1 MATPKYDELINPVF
15 RALHNL
21 GGSASIQ
28 EQEDEVAKIMGLS
41 DTDLSEIHKGTQT
54 KFSYNLA
61 WARTYLKNYG
71 LLENSSRGVW
81 ALTAGGQKTKEVNK
95 NEVRRYVSEMHR
107 NKPKKSKGSDG
118 KSTDDGG
125 NILDDDEKPWEEQL
139 LDCVRSMPPS
149 AFERLTQR
157 LLRESGFIQVEV
169 TGKSSDGGIDGKGVV
184 RVGGLISFHMIFQCK
199 RYSGSVGASVIR
211 DFRGAMVGRAD
222 KGLLIT
228 TGSFTAEARREAQRD
243 GAPPLDLIDGKELAE
258 KLKEF
263 RLGVSVTERTV
274 EDVTVNPDYF
284 KDV

>member
-1 MATPKYDELINPVF
+1 MATPKYDELINPTLK
-15 RALHNL
+15 ALHNL

-28 EQEDEVAKIMGLS
+28 EQEDEVAKILKLS
-41 DTDLSEIHKGTQT
+41 EQDSSEIHKGNQT

-81 ALTAGGQKTKEVNK
+81 ALTTEGQKTKEVNK

-107 NKPKKSKGSDG
+107 KKPKAKGSAG
-118 KSTDDGG
+118 ESTDDGD
-125 NILDDDEKPWEEQL
+125 NILDDEETVWEEQL
-139 LDCVRSMPPS
+139 LECVRSMPPS

-263 RLGVSVTERTV
+263 RMGVSVTERIV

-284 KDV
+284 KAV